1 MKLFPFILGRS
12 GGASITSLEPLKSE
26 RVSFQTQQLRE
37 SHHQLTQIKSQINDL
52 LYERIS
58 NTSEPATQNR
68 LLTLKRDIYNDRIN
82 SLNLP
87 HDLLTDT
94 TLISLLKRYFTT
106 IDQQKEDNRAAEAI
120 YQLALSRSV
129 DQLNDIVAARYFQNG
144 LLMASSDLYQR
155 NIAKSVLDFANKKD
169 RKLAFTLLKY
179 LTRSVAKTTPFA
191 TFNSIFC
198 LEPQGETFKSTVTS
212 QSSHLSIN
220 NLVFH
225 YLQETIVA
233 LPETRNF
240 LTVTLNPT
248 VREDETHLYYF
259 INQANNDAFRKIK
272 NQPLSTFLVQL
283 LQEKEMQ
290 YWELANHVIAV
301 ANEPLEKVRYF
312 LDQLID
318 GGLLLTEFPASSH
331 DQNWPEQIISF
342 TEKTSS
348 PNSAL
353 IDEVIR
359 FLQTIACTR
368 KLLEKQLNVRRR
380 RKLLNNVYQ
389 QLEHLHILIAEKY
402 PTQKGRKA
410 ILPTAASDVF
420 YEDSTTSDGALITAR
435 DVSFFQ
441 EDLLLLNR
449 ALQPLT
455 TSYHIREECKR
466 RLVSTFGTKPVPVL
480 RFLEQVYYPQKEAI
494 FAEAMQRLSE
504 KGFCT
509 LDIAT
514 LTTDIS
520 TSWPENAIDLRKYV
534 KQYLPEI
541 ADAPFGV
548 FCQLVMGEHPLC
560 IVNNLTPG
568 FGKNISR
575 FLNFYPVAAQSLRE
589 TVRGRFP
596 DANVVEIKDASLHN
610 TNLYPT
616 LGNAS
621 VAIPG
626 VSSEKADLSK
636 IHLKNLFLRI
646 NEHNELVIQ
655 DQAGR
660 SIIPIDFAMEGIQ
673 RKSALAQFFNLFNPA
688 DSPGVAWTRMV
699 ENFYTER
706 PKGDQGALV
715 VVPRLCFGPHLVLK
729 RKKWIVKKK
738 VILKLLGAN
747 GRWENFAALQQWRQD
762 HQIPREVYVK
772 ISHSTKHT
780 TDHYKPQYINFEIP
794 LLAEYFVSL
803 VNKADA
809 LISLTEMLPQ
819 VEDILPEANGQRL
832 VKEYILNF
840 V

>member
-1 MKLFPFILGRS
+1 M
-12 GGASITSLEPLKSE
+12 
-26 RVSFQTQQLRE
+26 
-37 SHHQLTQIKSQINDL
+37 TQIKSQINDL

-87 HDLLTDT
+87 NDLLTDT
-94 TLISLLKRYFTT
+94 TLASLLERYFTT
-106 IDQQKEDNRAAEAI
+106 INQQRKDNRAAGAI
-120 YQLALSRSV
+120 YQSELGRSV

-155 NIAKSVLDFANKKD
+155 TTVKSDLDFADKKD

-179 LTRSVAKTTPFA
+179 LIRSVAKTTPFA

-198 LEPQGETFKSTVTS
+198 LESQEDNFVSVPTS

-233 LPETRNF
+233 MPETRNF
-240 LTVTLNPT
+240 LTVILNPT
-248 VREDETHLYYF
+248 VRQDETHLYYF

-301 ANEPLEKVRYF
+301 ANESLEKVRYF

-318 GGLLLTEFPASSH
+318 GGLLLIEFPASSH
-331 DQNWPEQIISF
+331 DQNWPEQIVNF
-342 TEKTSS
+342 LTKKTSS

-353 IDEVIR
+353 VDEAVR

-368 KLLEKQLNVRRR
+368 KLLEKQLNVRKR
-380 RKLLNNVYQ
+380 RKLLNSVYQ
-389 QLEHLHILIAEKY
+389 QLEHLHTLIAEKY

-420 YEDSTTSDGALITAR
+420 YEDNTTSDGALITAR

-466 RLVSTFGTKPVPVL
+466 RLVSTFGAKPVPVL

-494 FAEAMQRLSE
+494 FVEAMQRLLE
-504 KGFCT
+504 KGFCN
-509 LDIAT
+509 LDIAA

-520 TSWPENAIDLRKYV
+520 NSWPEDTVDLRKYV
-534 KQYLPEI
+534 KQSLPEI
-541 ADAPFGV
+541 AEAPFGV
-548 FCQLVMGEHPLC
+548 FCQLVRGKYPLC
-560 IVNNLTPG
+560 IINNLTPG
-568 FGKNISR
+568 YGKNISR
-575 FLNFYPVAAQSLRE
+575 FLNFYPAAAQSLRE
-589 TVRGRFP
+589 TVRVRFP
-596 DANVVEIKDASLHN
+596 DANIVEIKDASLHN

-621 VAIPG
+621 VVIPG
-626 VSSEKADLSK
+626 VSSEKTDLSK
-636 IHLKNLFLRI
+636 IHLKDLFLII
-646 NEHNELVIQ
+646 NEHDELVIQ

-660 SIIPIDFAMEGIQ
+660 SIVPIDFAMEGIQ

-688 DSPGVAWTRMV
+688 DSPGVAWTGMV

-706 PKGDQGALV
+706 PKDDQGAPV

-738 VILKLLGAN
+738 AILKLLGAN
-747 GRWENFAALQQWRQD
+747 GCWENFAALQQWRQE

-819 VEDILPEANGQRL
+819 VEDIPPEADGQRL